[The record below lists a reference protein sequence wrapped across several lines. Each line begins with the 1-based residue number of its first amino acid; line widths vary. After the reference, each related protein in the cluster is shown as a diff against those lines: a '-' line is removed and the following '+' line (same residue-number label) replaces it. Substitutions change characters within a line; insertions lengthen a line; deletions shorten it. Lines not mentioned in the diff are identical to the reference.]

1 MNLTRL
7 RYSAAASACV
17 ASIAVLGLLPAR
29 AGTGSDRV
37 VRLTRCGPQR
47 TDASTAP
54 AHPYE
59 ETAPVPVVASQD
71 ILEVAVVRGDAVK
84 VAQADS
90 PVLPRRAPRSTFAA
104 WLGALGKLSPPGPV
118 LSLKLAV
125 NDQLPFDPPR
135 TPADGRAPPAS

>member
-7 RYSAAASACV
+7 RYSAAAAACV

-59 ETAPVPVVASQD
+59 ETAPVSVVASQD
-71 ILEVAVVRGDAVK
+71 IVEVTVVRGEVK

-90 PVLPRRAPRSTFAA
+90 PVVPRRAPRSTFAA